1 MKRWL
6 SGLSATFVMA
16 LSGLVPQLVYSQP
29 NAKWYFYCGKSADGL
44 IATIVKQPNEREI
57 VLIVWESKI
66 WSSDTKLAA
75 KERCETATKNFQEA
89 SEEGSLIYLTGTK
102 VDDYPAIC
110 ASKEEYGNCDKLLF
124 TLRKEEN
131 VDFVLADLGYY
142 SSGSEVFSRTR
153 IRNGADVSGNSSV
166 NTNVQVDT
174 TGRRNVTHS
183 STTIRNNSRIRNNG
197 DTATIQGNDQSTQ
210 IQGKPSYVSR
220 VDDEPYKQS
229 AVRIDVELWI
239 NNMLNREIPSSRSP
253 SSRSNP
259 SRRINPIGSNS
270 IQVEHAAAI
279 TTTTE
284 YTQINFV
291 CVYRKLI
298 STTVLRTSK
307 GDIPIIVWKSDAFA
321 SSGWTNEKR
330 CQEVTNRFENLRQKS
345 ALNYITSGV
354 INDLSAICAVKAE
367 NEPCTSEGL
376 LFTLG
381 KDTDPKKILKQ
392 MFVSNSDIPVD
403 DNGVGKRD
411 GRDSVCMSRSA
422 SGNCSGLLISAIE
435 L

>member
-1 MKRWL
+1 MKRWVA
-6 SGLSATFVMA
+6 GLSATFVMA
-16 LSGLVPQLVYSQP
+16 LSGLVPQPVHSQS
-29 NAKWYFYCGKSADGL
+29 NSKWYFYCGKSANGL
-44 IATIVKQPNEREI
+44 TATIVKQPNEREI

-66 WSSDTKLAA
+66 WSSDTNLAA

-131 VDFVLADLGYY
+131 VDFILEDLGYY
-142 SSGSEVFSRTR
+142 RNRPSTR
-153 IRNGADVSGNSSV
+153 YTRDS
-166 NTNVQVDT
+166 
-174 TGRRNVTHS
+174 
-183 STTIRNNSRIRNNG
+183 
-197 DTATIQGNDQSTQ
+197 ATIQTDVQTAQVNGNSNSVRNTSSQSNTSVRNGRGTSGDSGTIQNNDQTSVIT
-210 IQGKPSYVSR
+210 GNGNRVWNSSSGRSSR
-220 VDDEPYKQS
+220 RY
-229 AVRIDVELWI
+229 IDVKLWI
-239 NNMLNREIPSSRSP
+239 NNKLDSGTRETSSRNNSAT
-253 SSRSNP
+253 SSRKATSPTKANAVQSSSVMP
-259 SRRINPIGSNS
+259 K
-270 IQVEHAAAI
+270 
-279 TTTTE
+279 

-291 CVYRKLI
+291 CVQRKLI
-298 STTVLRTSK
+298 STTVLRTSQ

-321 SSGWTNEKR
+321 SSGWTSEKR

-354 INDLSAICAVKAE
+354 INELPAICAVKDE
-367 NEPCTSEGL
+367 NKPCTSEGL

-381 KDTDPKKILKQ
+381 KDSDPQKILKQ
-392 MFVSNSDIPVD
+392 MFLSNSDIPVD

-411 GRDSVCMSRSA
+411 GRDSVCLSRGSN
-422 SGNCSGLLISAIE
+422 GNCSGLLISAIE